1 MAITGIQSITYT
13 VADLG
18 AGTKFFTEFGLQA
31 DRIDPAGTDFS
42 LPDGSSVLLR
52 PLTPSTSPGTTVCW
66 AVDTQQSLDKLAQ
79 ELASDREVKVD
90 SDGEVS
96 CLDDAGVTV
105 RLRLAQL
112 RAVMSPPELIN
123 APGRIERWNR
133 NRRSF
138 DRARPKVMQHVVF
151 SHPEPRR
158 AAAFYVNRLGFRIS
172 DIQEGGGYFLR
183 ADGAHEHH
191 NLFWQLADSVKFC
204 HVSFGVENIDELMAG
219 AGHMHR
225 HGYDSALGLGRHR
238 ISSTYFY
245 YLPNPCGGDAE
256 YSTDSDCLDDDW
268 VPRVWGRAYGY
279 IWWLAKPR
287 NAEPEQSVRLSTTQ
301 ERIL

>member
-1 MAITGIQSITYT
+1 MAISGIQSITYS
-13 VADLG
+13 VADLDEG
-18 AGTKFFTEFGLQA
+18 KAYFIALGLQQERS
-31 DRIDPAGTDFS
+31 DDKGVDFI

-52 PLTPSTSPGTTVCW
+52 QAQQSESPVASVCW
-66 AVDTQQSLDKLAQ
+66 AVDTQQSLDQLAQ
-79 ELASDREVKVD
+79 ELASDREVTVG
-90 SDGEVS
+90 SDGEVR
-96 CLDDAGVTV
+96 CQDDAGLTV
-105 RLRLAQL
+105 RLQL
-112 RAVMSPPELIN
+112 TTLRSVTTPPELVN

-151 SHPEPRR
+151 SHPEPRL
-158 AAAFYVNRLGFRIS
+158 AARFYVNRLGFRIS

-183 ADGAHEHH
+183 ADGTHDHH
-191 NLFWQLADSVKFC
+191 NLFWQLSDSLKFR

-219 AGHMHR
+219 AAHMHR
-225 HGYDSALGLGRHR
+225 CGYESPVGLGRHR

-245 YLPNPCGGDAE
+245 YMPNPCGGEAE

-268 VPRVWGRAYGY
+268 TPRVWSRSYGH

-287 NAEPEQSVRLSTTQ
+287 SAEPEPSVRLSTAQ
-301 ERIL
+301 ERVL